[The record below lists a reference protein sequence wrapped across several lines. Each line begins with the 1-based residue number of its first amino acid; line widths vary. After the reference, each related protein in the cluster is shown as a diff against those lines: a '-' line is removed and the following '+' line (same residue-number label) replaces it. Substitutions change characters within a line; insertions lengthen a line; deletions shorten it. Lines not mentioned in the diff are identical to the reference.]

1 MKAIIGLGNPGK
13 EYEETRHNAG
23 FLAIDILASQLCAS
37 YWKDECGA
45 SVAHVKNP
53 ANADEDL
60 LLVKPQSFMNA
71 SGGPVK
77 KICEKYKIKIND
89 VIVIHDDMDILPSK
103 IKIKQGGSN
112 AGHNGL
118 KSISEK
124 LTSDDYKRIRVGIG
138 HASYNRPYISY
149 VLGTPK
155 GKAKDEFYDSIQ
167 KASEAA
173 LFMLNHSLDKA
184 QQIFN

>member
-1 MKAIIGLGNPGK
+1 MQAIVGLGNPGE
-13 EYEETRHNAG
+13 EYENSRHNAG
-23 FLAIDILASQLCAS
+23 FLTLDILADELGGN
-37 YWKDECGA
+37 YWKEECG
-45 SVAHVKNP
+45 SLVAHCKDDV
-53 ANADEDL
+53 

-77 KICEKYKIKIND
+77 KICEKYKIKTKD
-89 VIVIHDDMDILPSK
+89 LIVVHDDMDILPTK
-103 IKIKQGGSN
+103 IKVKQGGSN

-124 LTSDDYKRIRVGIG
+124 LISDDYKRVRVGIG
-138 HASYNRPYISY
+138 RAPANKPYIGY

-155 GKAKDEFYDSIQ
+155 GKMLEQFQESIQ

-173 LFMLNHSLDKA
+173 LFLLNHSLDKT